1 MRPTIEEQVAAVQD
15 VVQNHRSYVKTVK
28 RLVKVGDR
36 PKEILD
42 DTEARLPL
50 MEAALDT
57 LKWVQKNR
65 ETIVKAHK
73 MAEIEA

>member
-28 RLVKVGDR
+28 RLVKAGDR